1 MYRPSRVILTGWV
14 LIPIAPKHDA
24 HLCSLPI
31 SLFLSLTAS
40 KSPSFTRQANATKSS
55 RKSSESITPRFLSLS
70 SIRSILPSTEFFHPS
85 LHSPVKSTFSIT
97 FVFIYYYFIEL
108 HHHPCTGEC
117 RKKIYR
123 TFFNSLPLGFSVV
136 VPIKRK
142 TFDRSIPPNLA
153 FSLNQIIIPVLFSRV
168 LLCHKFLRF
177 SLSLRLFRFFEK
189 FIYLIFH

>member
-117 RKKIYR
+117 RKKYIAPSS
-123 TFFNSLPLGFSVV
+123 THFHSGSP
-136 VPIKRK
+136 
-142 TFDRSIPPNLA
+142 
-153 FSLNQIIIPVLFSRV
+153 
-168 LLCHKFLRF
+168 
-177 SLSLRLFRFFEK
+177 SLSLSREKPSIAQFRR
-189 FIYLIFH
+189 I